1 MVRSHKTTA
10 KTGSQITAKG
20 GPREDTRAEDRA
32 ERRRRLEQSL
42 ERGLEDTFPASDAI
56 NVTQPPP
63 SILDQRKRD
72 T

>member
-1 MVRSHKTTA
+1 MARSHKTTA
-10 KTGSQITAKG
+10 KS

-63 SILDQRKRD
+63 SIFDQHKRD
-72 T
+72 A

>member
-1 MVRSHKTTA
+1 MGMSKETTDRSWAPQETE
-10 KTGSQITAKG
+10 G
-20 GPREDTRAEDRA
+20 ENRA

-63 SILDQRKRD
+63 SIHDQQSRD
-72 T
+72 QQSRDD